1 MTSDIRITP
10 DVCLFLLEDEGV
22 FFAESR
28 QELHLFNTPAAFV
41 WCCLEEG
48 LAPADIVTAFATT
61 FGVGGAE
68 AEHHVSSVLLTWQG
82 LGYLSGAVLPGA
94 PETHLTTALGWLL
107 TNPSLRADFTR
118 SPADTAGTLRV
129 RSADLEAFVTLDPD
143 ALEAEAESVARA
155 GRRHGPARG
164 WEHVLGSVSPSG
176 RSVLELAA
184 DSRLR
189 DIEVTSIRR
198 YYELLA
204 TRFSLRLTSAAQEA
218 RVHPALAHLEI
229 EEPAEVD
236 ALLDVLEADGG
247 HVLLEDLLPV
257 GYCADL
263 DQLTPLVTF
272 RVRQTAINRHPY
284 FLAIH
289 AGVVS
294 NGEHCILLPGA
305 SGRGKTTLTAALSR
319 VGFRYFS
326 DEFALL
332 EETTLHVR
340 PVPLSLTIKRG
351 AVGPLTAYYPELDGL
366 PTHLREDGRT
376 VRYLSPAERPRDPE
390 RSHAVRSIIFPHYD
404 ADAVTSLRPLSR
416 PEALRRLLRE
426 CLVLPDLLDRAGVE
440 SLVRWIRTVDCFE
453 LPMSSL
459 PDAVG
464 LVKRHCGLPVAVS
477 RDHEGIRRY
486 G

>member
-1 MTSDIRITP
+1 
-10 DVCLFLLEDEGV
+10 
-22 FFAESR
+22 
-28 QELHLFNTPAAFV
+28 
-41 WCCLEEG
+41 
-48 LAPADIVTAFATT
+48 
-61 FGVGGAE
+61 
-68 AEHHVSSVLLTWQG
+68 
-82 LGYLSGAVLPGA
+82 
-94 PETHLTTALGWLL
+94 
-107 TNPSLRADFTR
+107 
-118 SPADTAGTLRV
+118 
-129 RSADLEAFVTLDPD
+129 
-143 ALEAEAESVARA
+143 
-155 GRRHGPARG
+155 
-164 WEHVLGSVSPSG
+164 
-176 RSVLELAA
+176 
-184 DSRLR
+184 
-189 DIEVTSIRR
+189 
-198 YYELLA
+198 
-204 TRFSLRLTSAAQEA
+204 
-218 RVHPALAHLEI
+218 
-229 EEPAEVD
+229 
-236 ALLDVLEADGG
+236 
-247 HVLLEDLLPV
+247 VLLEDLLPV

-272 RVRQTAINRHPY
+272 RVRQLAINRHRY
-284 FLAIH
+284 FLAVH
-289 AGVVS
+289 AGVVF

-319 VGFRYFS
+319 VGFHYFS

-351 AVGPLTAYYPELDGL
+351 AVGPLTAYYPELEGL

-390 RSHAVRSIIFPHYD
+390 RSHAVRWIIFPHYD